1 MKPDG
6 TNSFS
11 TADEK
16 RVSLE
21 GNHFTEPDV
30 KTGSEVKK
38 CRQSD
43 GTTWSYL
50 FMHHNKVPVSYTHL
64 TLPTNTDV

>member
-16 RVSLE
+16 RVSQE

-38 CRQSD
+38 CLQSD
-43 GTTWSYL
+43 GNH
-50 FMHHNKVPVSYTHL
+50 MVVSL
-64 TLPTNTDV
+64 CAS

>member
-16 RVSLE
+16 RVSPE

-30 KTGSEVKK
+30 KTGSEVRSVFNRTEPHGRISLCIIAK
-38 CRQSD
+38 
-43 GTTWSYL
+43 
-50 FMHHNKVPVSYTHL
+50 
-64 TLPTNTDV
+64 

>member
-16 RVSLE
+16 RVFPE

-38 CRQSD
+38 CLQSD

-50 FMHHNKVPVSYTHL
+50 FVEQSQVKGRVAQ
-64 TLPTNTDV
+64 